1 MKEMNEIKVYNR
13 AIRQFLKGRFALD
26 EDNEDQAHVEDAIR
40 RNVEFRG
47 PKLWILIFAI
57 VIASIGLNVNS
68 VAVIIGAML
77 ISPLMGPIMGFG
89 LSLGIYDF
97 ELLKRSFRNLLFALV
112 VGLMAST
119 VYFMI
124 SPLSLAQ
131 SEIIARTSPTIW
143 DVLVAFFGG
152 LAGMVA
158 QTRKDKTSTVIPGVA
173 IATALMPPLCT
184 AGYGL
189 ATMQLSYLF
198 GALYLFTINTV
209 LIALSTFLM
218 IRFLKYEK
226 KQQVDSALERK
237 VRHYI
242 YAIIAITVIPSVI
255 LGYNIVSKTL
265 FESNSKTFI
274 SHSFKFAETQV
285 VDYKVKYTKDEK
297 SIEVLLLGQ
306 KLSDDAIASLESQL
320 PLYKLKDATLIVNQ
334 QGTQSNTTTNQSVEK
349 LYSISSRLLDE
360 KDKQIEELSK
370 RLETFSS
377 DTLDSKAISEELSV
391 LAAGV
396 VNMALS
402 KSAIYNIDGLAIDTM
417 LVCILQRPA
426 SEPELTESSRQK
438 ITSWLKIRTKLQKVQ
453 IIEEVLGE

>member
-1 MKEMNEIKVYNR
+1 MNEIKVYNR

-26 EDNEDQAHVEDAIR
+26 EDNEDQEHVEDAIR

-97 ELLKRSFRNLLFALV
+97 ELLKRSFRNLVFALV

-119 VYFMI
+119 AYFI
-124 SPLSLAQ
+124 VSPLSLAQ

-274 SHSFKFAETQV
+274 TQSFKFAETQV

-360 KDKQIEELSK
+360 KDKQIEELTK
-370 RLETFSS
+370 RLETFSG
-377 DTLDSKAISEELSV
+377 DTLDSSAISEELSA

-396 VNMALS
+396 VNMVLS
-402 KSAIYNIDGLAIDTM
+402 KSAIYNIEGLPVDTM
-417 LVCILQRPA
+417 LVCILQRSA
-426 SEPELTESSRQK
+426 SESELTESSLQR
-438 ITSWLKIRTKLQKVQ
+438 ITSWLKIRTKSRKVR